1 MCVTAQNSLKQL
13 ILGVQ
18 GHRCW
23 HGYVLRHQCLL
34 W

>member
-1 MCVTAQNSLKQL
+1 MSQPEIPKKSLKAP

-23 HGYVLRHQCLL
+23 HF
-34 W
+34 